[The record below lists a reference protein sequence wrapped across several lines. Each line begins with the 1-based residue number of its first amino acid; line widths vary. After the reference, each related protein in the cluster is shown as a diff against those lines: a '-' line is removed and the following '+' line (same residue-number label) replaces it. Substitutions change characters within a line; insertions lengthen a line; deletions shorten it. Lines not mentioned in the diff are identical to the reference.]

1 MSCARGKER
10 KAARE
15 LADVLREYEARM
27 YADMDE
33 DDMDALRN
41 GPAPPSTATTTTT
54 TASKSHSGASHDDIE
69 AQIQQELASLQQP
82 NAVASATHHDTP
94 TRISVLDTDT
104 ECLCFLQCAPPVDAH
119 TLAKRFLQDVATD
132 GESRSRYVQRI
143 SPVRI
148 LCRADLEAIK
158 AAATKA
164 LASTFPAS
172 QPRTYRIEPR
182 IRAHTSLSRDVLIP
196 LIASCVPSNAD
207 HRVDLAQPDVLIVV
221 EVLRNVCGIGVLDEY
236 EALGKWNVQTLATR
250 QGTVLSRT

>member
-1 MSCARGKER
+1 M
-10 KAARE
+10 
-15 LADVLREYEARM
+15 
-27 YADMDE
+27 
-33 DDMDALRN
+33 
-41 GPAPPSTATTTTT
+41 
-54 TASKSHSGASHDDIE
+54 
-69 AQIQQELASLQQP
+69 
-82 NAVASATHHDTP
+82 
-94 TRISVLDTDT
+94 
-104 ECLCFLQCAPPVDAH
+104 DAH

-172 QPRTYRIEPR
+172 QPRTVGIGYIDLQYRIEPR